1 MYHTHKRSGTGVG
14 EKITPMDCFV
24 ERTKNWLWTIII
36 FVFGAIVYAIV
47 TSSGQEPVY
56 SAAGRPFPQG
66 GQFQNTALTRCPYC
80 PGFLDSQGRCNVREC
95 PIYNPNWGKTSITP
109 GSISIRG
116 IPVKR
121 VLIKE
126 LALEVGASQGKASA
140 VIQAVYAGGNAEK
153 AGLKVGDRIVRFNGR
168 NIKNVKQ
175 FKSTVTRA
183 KPEAN
188 VKIQVIRNEKKIK
201 SIVIIGEGEMEG
213 VTLPTTQG

>member
-1 MYHTHKRSGTGVG
+1 MYHAYKRSGTGVG
-14 EKITPMDCFV
+14 KKITPTDCFL

-47 TSSGQEPVY
+47 TSSGQEPAY
-56 SAAGRPFPQG
+56 SATGRSFPQG

-95 PIYNPNWGKTSITP
+95 PIYSPNGGKNSTIP
-109 GSISIRG
+109 RSISVRG
-116 IPVKR
+116 IPVKHL
-121 VLIKE
+121 LIKE
-126 LALEVGASQGKASA
+126 LALEVGASQGKGS
-140 VIQAVYAGGNAEK
+140 VIIQSVYVGGNAEK
-153 AGLKVGDRIVRFNGR
+153 AGLRVGDRIVRFNGR
-168 NIKNVKQ
+168 NIKNVEQ

-188 VKIQVIRNEKKIK
+188 VKIQVIRNNKKIK

>member
-95 PIYNPNWGKTSITP
+95 PMYSPNWPKSSTTP
-109 GSISIRG
+109 RSISVRG
-116 IPVKR
+116 IPVKHL
-121 VLIKE
+121 LIKE
-126 LALEVGASQGKASA
+126 LALEVGASQGKGS
-140 VIQAVYAGGNAEK
+140 VIIQSVYVGGNAEK
-153 AGLKVGDRIVRFNGR
+153 AGLRVGDRIVRFNGR

-188 VKIQVIRNEKKIK
+188 VKIQVIRNKKKIK
-201 SIVIIGEGEMEG
+201 SIVMIGEGEMEG
-213 VTLPTTQG
+213 VTVPTTQG

>member
-1 MYHTHKRSGTGVG
+1 
-14 EKITPMDCFV
+14 MDCFV

-80 PGFLDSQGRCNVREC
+80 PGFLDAKGRCNVLEC
-95 PIYNPNWGKTSITP
+95 PIYSPNWGKTSTSP
-109 GSISIRG
+109 RS
-116 IPVKR
+116 IPVRR

-126 LALEVGASQGKASA
+126 LALEVGASQGKGS
-140 VIQAVYAGGNAEK
+140 VIIQSVYVGGNAEK
-153 AGLKVGDRIVRFNGR
+153 VGLRVGDRIVRFNGR

-188 VKIQVIRNEKKIK
+188 VKIQVIRNKKKIK
-201 SIVIIGEGEMEG
+201 SVVMVGEGEMEG
-213 VTLPTTQG
+213 VTVPKI

>member
-1 MYHTHKRSGTGVG
+1 MYHTHKKSAANVG
-14 EKITPMDCFV
+14 EEITPMDCFV
-24 ERTKNWLWTIII
+24 ERTRNWFWTIII

-47 TSSGQEPVY
+47 TSSGQGPVY
-56 SAAGRPFPQG
+56 SAVEQSIPQG
-66 GQFQNTALTRCPYC
+66 GQFQNIALTICPYC

-109 GSISIRG
+109 GSISVRG
-116 IPVKR
+116 IPVRR

-126 LALEVGASQGKASA
+126 LALEAGASEGKASV

-153 AGLKVGDRIVRFNGR
+153 AGLRVGDRIVRFNGR
-168 NIKNVKQ
+168 NVKNVKQ

-201 SIVIIGEGEMEG
+201 SSVMIGEGEMEG
-213 VTLPTTQG
+213 VTIPTTQG

>member
-1 MYHTHKRSGTGVG
+1 MYHTHKKSAANVG

-24 ERTKNWLWTIII
+24 ERTRNWFWAIII

-47 TSSGQEPVY
+47 TSSGQGPVY
-56 SAAGRPFPQG
+56 SAVEQSIPQG
-66 GQFQNTALTRCPYC
+66 GQFQNTALTICPYC
-80 PGFLDSQGRCNVREC
+80 PGFLDSQGRCNVRGC
-95 PIYNPNWGKTSITP
+95 PIYSPNRGKTSITP
-109 GSISIRG
+109 RSISVRG

-126 LALEVGASQGKASA
+126 LALEVGASQGKGSV

-201 SIVIIGEGEMEG
+201 SSVMIGEGEMEG
-213 VTLPTTQG
+213 VTVPQK

>member
-1 MYHTHKRSGTGVG
+1 MYHTHKTTAANLG

-24 ERTKNWLWTIII
+24 ERTRNWFWTIII
-36 FVFGAIVYAIV
+36 FVFGAIIYAIV
-47 TSSGQEPVY
+47 TSSGQGPVY
-56 SAAGRPFPQG
+56 SAAEQSISQG
-66 GQFQNTALTRCPYC
+66 GQFQNTASTICPYC
-80 PGFLDSQGRCNVREC
+80 SGFLDSQGRCNVRGC
-95 PIYNPNWGKTSITP
+95 PIYGPNWGKNSITP
-109 GSISIRG
+109 RGISVRG

-126 LALEVGASQGKASA
+126 LALEAGASQGKASV

-168 NIKNVKQ
+168 NIKNIKQ

-183 KPEAN
+183 KPEAT

-201 SIVIIGEGEMEG
+201 SSVMIGEGEMEG
-213 VTLPTTQG
+213 VSVPKK

>member
-1 MYHTHKRSGTGVG
+1 MYHTQKKSAVNAGNKT
-14 EKITPMDCFV
+14 IQTDCFI
-24 ERTKNWLWTIII
+24 ERTRNWFWIII
-36 FVFGAIVYAIV
+36 ILLFGSIVYAVV
-47 TSSGQEPVY
+47 TSSAQVPVY
-56 SAAGRPFPQG
+56 SAVEQSIPQG
-66 GQFQNTALTRCPYC
+66 GQLQNVALTRCPYC
-80 PGFLDSQGRCNVREC
+80 PGFLDARGRCNSRGC
-95 PIYNPNWGKTSITP
+95 PIYSPNWGKTSITP
-109 GSISIRG
+109 RSISVRG
-116 IPVKR
+116 IPVKS

-126 LALEVGASQGKASA
+126 LALEAGASHGKGSV

-201 SIVIIGEGEMEG
+201 SSVMIGEGEMEG
-213 VTLPTTQG
+213 VTVP